1 MKNIF
6 LAALIFTS
14 AGSFANS
21 DGGSM
26 AEKLKELKGSDI
38 AKRKAFNAYVKAL
51 LSRTS
56 TLTPKQEEYFVK
68 KSLELKIFD
77 SKDMA
82 LRALNAF
89 KEKIIATKATPR
101 REIGFTKEPNPNV
114 QSPGNGS
121 ATKHIIGFNDKANP
135 SIQSPSN
142 GSATKHIIGFNDKA
156 NPSIQSPSNGSA
168 TKHIIGFNDK
178 ANPSIPSPGSNI
190 IRNSPK
196 IGFNLT
202 ASTAAVAKRL
212 LAFTAGGAVAGILLS
227 PEESIAADDYENYLL
242 DNHPKGAWAG
252 NLTSN
257 SNPNRGASPAL
268 VPPARS
274 SGQDG
279 VR

>member
-1 MKNIF
+1 M
-6 LAALIFTS
+6 
-14 AGSFANS
+14 
-21 DGGSM
+21 
-26 AEKLKELKGSDI
+26 EKFPCNLVVLFNLSTVRAYI

-89 KEKIIATKATPR
+89 KEKIIATKATSR

-114 QSPGNGS
+114 QSPG
-121 ATKHIIGFNDKANP
+121 
-135 SIQSPSN
+135 
-142 GSATKHIIGFNDKA
+142 
-156 NPSIQSPSNGSA
+156 NGSA

-242 DNHPKGAWAG
+242 DNHPKGTWAG
-252 NLTSN
+252 SLTSN

-268 VPPARS
+268 VPPTRS
-274 SGQDG
+274 SDQDG